1 MPDETQNGF
10 SSRVKIEIVEKKMK
24 ALLEVKEPET
34 EETQPITSQ
43 DLLDIISKEGIKFG
57 INESIINEIIEGKKW
72 GEKFVIAEGLFPLPG
87 EDAKLEFCFPTDK
100 SLKPQITEDGHID
113 YHEISVVHS
122 VEKDALL
129 IRKTA
134 ATLGS
139 KGMDVLGNE
148 LTASYGKDLN
158 IVIGQGTYRDPA
170 DNLIIKASVDGII
183 FYDSQKNSIEV
194 QKLFLVKGSVDFST
208 GNVNVKSSV
217 EIQGDVKP
225 GFSVKTPYN
234 VQINGTVEQATILC
248 DGTLKVKEGIVG
260 DGKQFISAGGDLH
273 SGYINNQN
281 LKCKGS
287 LYVGSELRNSNVEC
301 GDEVMMVKNTGVII
315 GGKLIVTNKVTAGSI
330 GNRYNVP
337 TEIEVGV
344 NFDFKGAHDLKK
356 GEIIA
361 LHKVIET
368 VKKNITQI
376 SQQEQTALN
385 NKRLITFRDE
395 YDAYILKLEKLRK
408 ELNEI
413 EKQYYDAPNPVV
425 YVTKTVYPGVIIQLK
440 HAVYE
445 VKEELSHVMFKLVND
460 EVVFTNIK

>member
-1 MPDETQNGF
+1 MPDETQNDF

-24 ALLEVKEPET
+24 ALLEVKVPET
-34 EETQPITSQ
+34 EESQTITSQ

-57 INESIINEIIEGKKW
+57 INESIINEIIEGEKW
-72 GEKFVIAEGLFPLPG
+72 GEKFVIAEGLLPLPG

-100 SLKPQITEDGHID
+100 SLKPQIKEDGHID
-113 YHEISVVHS
+113 YHEISLVHS

-148 LTASYGKDLN
+148 LPATFGKDLN

-183 FYDSQKNSIEV
+183 FYDVQKNSIEV

-217 EIQGDVKP
+217 DIQGDVKP

-234 VQINGTVEQATILC
+234 IQINGTVEQATISC

-260 DGKQFISAGGDLH
+260 DGKLIISAGGDIH
-273 SGYINNQN
+273 SGYINNQII
-281 LKCKGS
+281 KCKGS

-301 GDEVMMVKNTGVII
+301 GDEVMMVKNTGIII
-315 GGKLIVTNKVTAGSI
+315 GGKLIVSNKVTAGSI

-344 NFDFKGAHDLKK
+344 NFDFKGTYDLKK
-356 GEIIA
+356 GEIVA

-368 VKKNITQI
+368 VKKNIAQI

-395 YDAYILKLEKLRK
+395 LEAYNLKLEKLRK
-408 ELNEI
+408 ELSEI
-413 EKQYYDAPNPVV
+413 EKQYYDVANPVV
-425 YVTKTVYPGVIIQLK
+425 HVTKTVYPGTIIHIK
-440 HAVYE
+440 HAIFE
-445 VKEELSHVMFKLVND
+445 VKEELSHVMFKLVDD
-460 EVVFTNIK
+460 EVSCTNLK